1 MPADNVILGNYIGTD
16 VTGKKALPNATDGVM
31 DIGYPSEDTIGGTVA
46 GAGNIIAFNGGA
58 AVNAEDA
65 FIQQNSIFA
74 NGSGINSA
82 YRRPCSRRPVPAPAL
97 AARRYRGL
105 AMRGPRSSFSPT
117 PRGTH
122 LVKARRTFI

>member
-46 GAGNIIAFNGGA
+46 GTGNIIAFNGGA

-82 YRRPCSRRPVPAPAL
+82 YEAPDARGGRFQRRRWQHADTGVWRCGVHDRVFLQRP
-97 AARRYRGL
+97 G
-105 AMRGPRSSFSPT
+105 GPT
-117 PRGTH
+117 W
-122 LVKARRTFI
+122 